1 MSTDQHRVEYLPLD
15 DVQPAPHNPR
25 THNLDGLRASISRFG
40 FAAPALRD
48 ERTGLLVVGHG
59 RTLALRAMRDAG
71 ETAPSGVQ
79 VDDDGRWLVPV
90 TCGWRSRSDAEAA
103 AYLVAD
109 NRQSELASWDN
120 AGLGDLLTAIGESDP
135 DLVGIA
141 GYTDDDLA
149 ALLST
154 VAGGGDPDPP
164 ESLTDPDEVPGLA
177 AQVHSDRGDLWL
189 LGEHRLLCGDSTNPD
204 DVDRVL
210 DGMGEPGIVYTDPPY
225 GINAVPRDGGA
236 SRGGRFR
243 GKAGSGET
251 IEPNIYAPV
260 AGDDSTDVARDSFT
274 LAITAYPAAM
284 HVWWGGNHFAAS
296 AGLPDATCWLVW
308 DKENT
313 GDFADAELAWTNH
326 HGPVRLLRHMWNGM
340 LRASERGKRVHP
352 TQKPVALAEWA
363 FERVD
368 PKKKHEVVLD
378 LFGGSGSTL
387 IAAHRTGRRCA
398 MIEMEPPYVDV
409 ICRRFQEHTGIIP
422 ERVLEDGTTK
432 PHDFTVAE

>member
-1 MSTDQHRVEYLPLD
+1 MSTAEKHRVEYLPLD

-25 THNLDGLRASISRFG
+25 VHNLDGLRTSISRFG

-48 ERTGLLVVGHG
+48 ERTGLLVAGHG

-79 VDDDGRWLVPV
+79 IADDGRWLVPV
-90 TCGWRSRSDAEAA
+90 TCGWASRSDAEAA

-120 AGLGDLLTAIGESDP
+120 AGLGDLLTSIGESDP

-154 VAGGGDPDPP
+154 VADVEADQP
-164 ESLTDPDEVPGLA
+164 ESLTDPDDVPGLA
-177 AQVHSDRGDLWL
+177 HPS
-189 LGEHRLLCGDSTNPD
+189 
-204 DVDRVL
+204 
-210 DGMGEPGIVYTDPPY
+210 
-225 GINAVPRDGGA
+225 
-236 SRGGRFR
+236 
-243 GKAGSGET
+243 
-251 IEPNIYAPV
+251 
-260 AGDDSTDVARDSFT
+260 
-274 LAITAYPAAM
+274 AIQ
-284 HVWWGGNHFAAS
+284 VWWGGNHYAAS
-296 AGLPDATCWLVW
+296 AGLPDSSCWLVW

-313 GDFADAELAWTNH
+313 GNFADAELAWTNH
-326 HGPVRLLRHMWNGM
+326 CGAVRLLRHMWNGM

-363 FERVD
+363 FEQVD
-368 PKKKHEVVLD
+368 RENMRLVVLD

-387 IAAHRTGRRCA
+387 IAAYRTGRRCA
-398 MIEMEPPYVDV
+398 MIEMEPAYVDV
-409 ICRRFQEHTGIIP
+409 ICRRFQEFTG
-422 ERVLEDGTTK
+422 VLPVLAETGE
-432 PHDFTVAE
+432 PHDFTTAPR